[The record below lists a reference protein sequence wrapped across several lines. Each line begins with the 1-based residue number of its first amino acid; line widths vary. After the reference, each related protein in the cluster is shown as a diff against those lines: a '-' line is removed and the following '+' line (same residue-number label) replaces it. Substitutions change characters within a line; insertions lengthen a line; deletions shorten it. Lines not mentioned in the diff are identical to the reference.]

1 MGYEE
6 DIEKSWY
13 SDACNHTVNWYCFRA
28 GKLHEG
34 GSCKK
39 RQDKAICCSVPEQD
53 RIYKGKRVDPGAGK
67 GFVRYK
73 KYFDQNYYIME
84 IKTLS
89 SMPLWLVR
97 SLSELKIYP
106 TSFSKYG
113 SIYQK
118 NKLKKEKCMYA

>member
-1 MGYEE
+1 MKEINYYFEYYHLVPTTYIAY
-6 DIEKSWY
+6 DRKSY
-13 SDACNHTVNWYCFRA
+13 RARNDENLRITIDANLRSRNSDLKLELGDA
-28 GKLHEG
+28 G
-34 GSCKK
+34 
-39 RQDKAICCSVPEQD
+39 
-53 RIYKGKRVDPGAGK
+53 
-67 GFVRYK
+67 K

-118 NKLKKEKCMYA
+118 NKLKKEECMYA